1 MPFFIQHFEIE
12 TILKCT
18 ISIVLC
24 NMVIDIAV
32 QVTMLLAD
40 SGRRLS
46 KIHHQ
51 RTNQVQ
57 TKTIRSRTEVG
68 ILIATLETRT
78 ITRGIQAM
86 NQQMVAL
93 QVSLSTD
100 SRHNCYR
107 RQTKFAK
114 VIFSQ
119 VSVCPRGG
127 GESRGCLPHC
137 ILGYTPPPPGP
148 EADTTWGRHPPIM
161 HVRIRSTS
169 GRYASHW
176 NTFLFSLY
184 FNLTSSVLTT
194 ITAK

>member
-1 MPFFIQHFEIE
+1 
-12 TILKCT
+12 
-18 ISIVLC
+18 
-24 NMVIDIAV
+24 MVIDIAV

-78 ITRGIQAM
+78 ITRGIQVM
-86 NQQMVAL
+86 NQQIVAL

-107 RQTKFAK
+107 PQTKFAK
-114 VIFSQ
+114 VMFSQ
-119 VSVCPRGG
+119 VSVCPRG
-127 GESRGCLPHC
+127 ESRGVSAPLHAG
-137 ILGYTPPPPGP
+137 IYTPAPLGP
-148 EADTTWGRHPPIM
+148 EADTPPSCMLGYGQQAGGTHPTGI
-161 HVRIRSTS
+161 HSCFHFI
-169 GRYASHW
+169 
-176 NTFLFSLY
+176 L
-184 FNLTSSVLTT
+184 
-194 ITAK
+194 I